1 MIKLWWTISLALLG
15 FGLAQDLTAD
25 EVLAKLTA
33 GAESL
38 QDASLSVSGRI
49 TDPTGSE
56 LALELR
62 AYLIPP
68 LELVRL
74 EFFQPGALADNF
86 IVLDGEV
93 VYNYLFVTNQV
104 MIHMAGDPDALGA
117 LFPDA
122 NAVGPLALSFDLS
135 RLFDGW
141 QVSLSGYGPS
151 PEGEV
156 YLLRFSNS
164 DPLAEISHVNAA
176 VVAERWLPYRLEFVA
191 GNGQVVAELFF
202 TDVLRDQ
209 GLNPDD
215 LRYLPPDAEIIDER

>member
-1 MIKLWWTISLALLG
+1 MIKLCCTISLALLS

-33 GAESL
+33 SAENL
-38 QDASLSVSGRI
+38 QDASLLVSGRI

-56 LALELR
+56 MALELR

-93 VYNYLFVTNQV
+93 IYNYLFVTNQV
-104 MIHMAGDPDALGA
+104 MIHNAGDPDALGA

-122 NAVGPLALSFDLS
+122 NAVGPLPLSFDLS

-141 QVSLSGYGPS
+141 EASLSGYGPS

-176 VVAERWLPYRLEFVA
+176 VVAERWIPYRLEFVA
-191 GNGQVVAELFF
+191 SDGQVVAELFF